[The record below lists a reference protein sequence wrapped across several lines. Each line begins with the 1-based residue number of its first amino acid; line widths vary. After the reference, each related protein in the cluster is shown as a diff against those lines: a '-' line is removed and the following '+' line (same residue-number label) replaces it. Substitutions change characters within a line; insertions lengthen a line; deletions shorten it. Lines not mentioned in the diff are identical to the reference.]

1 MTVAAARPTV
11 LVSTPTTRLDFA
23 ACVLPVAQHRPFQA
37 LFGYEGQ
44 LAAMAAGLA
53 ATGVDCALLPAPE
66 IFGHPAA
73 LAAIRARLGADHPLV
88 HLRFGATGAARL
100 LKGATNLFVA
110 GDDAALPPID
120 LGWHPF
126 AGGDRLPPLM
136 AGVLSYGPQ
145 HRPLSD
151 LAGTLLPTTTL
162 PAAACCADLDLAAQ
176 PGRTALAGLQ
186 VQSLAEFARSA
197 WSRAGARSS
206 PPSHDQAERD
216 GAPEPLRSADLQAA
230 LAGAAPRRLIALPW
244 NLAHPG
250 GIVADLAVKL
260 ARRRDPAAGLM
271 LLPFN
276 LDGDAMD
283 AVPRLAGH
291 VRAATDA
298 PEAALR
304 AIFVGRLR
312 TPRSARALRGIA
324 STAWVDGSD
333 PEAGWTLRRLERLG
347 IAGILIAGG
356 LQPPQP
362 PPGAR
367 AAFHADAWMQT
378 ELHTPFGR
386 QLQRAATVSARRLG
400 ALLGIGLELGAALPP
415 AATPTALGKAMRPLA
430 RQLLPDLVA

>member
-1 MTVAAARPTV
+1 MTVAAMRPTV

-23 ACVLPVAQHRPFQA
+23 ACVLPMAQHRPFQA

-53 ATGVDCALLPAPE
+53 AAGVDCALLPAPE

-73 LAAIRARLGADHPLV
+73 LAAIRARLGADNPLV
-88 HLRFGATGAARL
+88 HLRFGATRSARL

-126 AGGDRLPPLM
+126 GGGDRLPPLM
-136 AGVLSYGPQ
+136 AGVLSYGPL
-145 HRPLSD
+145 HRPLLD
-151 LAGTLLPTTTL
+151 LAGAVLPTTTL
-162 PAAACCADLDLAAQ
+162 PEVAASADLDLAAR
-176 PGRTALAGLQ
+176 PGRTVMAGLQ
-186 VQSLAEFARSA
+186 VQSLAEFARAA
-197 WSRAGARSS
+197 WPRGGEAGRAASGA
-206 PPSHDQAERD
+206 PAERHAA
-216 GAPEPLRSADLQAA
+216 GEPLRSIDLHAA
-230 LAGAAPRRLIALPW
+230 LTGAAPRRLIALPW

-250 GIVADLAVKL
+250 GIVADLTVKL
-260 ARRRDPAAGLM
+260 ARRREPDVGLL

-276 LDGDAMD
+276 IGSEALD
-283 AVPRLAGH
+283 AVPRLADH

-312 TPRSARALRGIA
+312 RPGGAHALSRITP
-324 STAWVDGSD
+324 TAWVDGSD

-347 IAGILIAGG
+347 IAGILVAGG
-356 LQPPQP
+356 LQPLLP

-367 AAFHADAWMQT
+367 AAFHADASMQT

-400 ALLGIGLELGAALPP
+400 ALLNLGRGLEARPPPPPATPAAL
-415 AATPTALGKAMRPLA
+415 GSAMRPLA
-430 RQLLPDLVA
+430 RQLLPELA

>member
-1 MTVAAARPTV
+1 MIVVAARPTV

-23 ACVLPVAQHRPFQA
+23 ACVLPVAQHRPFQT

-44 LAAMAAGLA
+44 LAAMAAALA
-53 ATGVDCALLPAPE
+53 VGGADCALLPAPE
-66 IFGHPAA
+66 IFGHPSA

-126 AGGDRLPPLM
+126 GGGDRLPPLM
-136 AGVLSYGPQ
+136 AGVLSYGPR
-145 HRPLSD
+145 HRPLTN
-151 LAGTLLPTTTL
+151 LAGTPLPTTTL
-162 PAAACCADLDLAAQ
+162 PAAAASADLDLAGQ
-176 PGRTALAGLQ
+176 PGGTALAGLQ
-186 VQSLAEFARSA
+186 VQSLAEFAAPA
-197 WSRAGARSS
+197 WSRTTDAARTS
-206 PPSHDQAERD
+206 PAEP
-216 GAPEPLRSADLQAA
+216 AATEPLRSADLHAA
-230 LAGAAPRRLIALPW
+230 LSGAATRRLIALPW

-250 GIVADLAVKL
+250 GIVADLTVKL
-260 ARRRDPAAGLM
+260 ARRRDRTVGLM

-276 LDGDAMD
+276 VGAAGLE
-283 AVPRLAGH
+283 AVPRLADH

-298 PEAALR
+298 PEMALR

-312 TPRSARALRGIA
+312 TPRSALSLRTVA
-324 STAWVDGSD
+324 PTAWVDGSD

-347 IAGILIAGG
+347 IAGILVAGG
-356 LQPPQP
+356 LQPPLP

-367 AAFHADAWMQT
+367 AAFHADASMQT
-378 ELHTPFGR
+378 ELQTPFGR

-400 ALLGIGLELGAALPP
+400 ALLTLGSELDAMPPP
-415 AATPTALGKAMRPLA
+415 AAASPAVLGAAMRPLA
-430 RQLLPDLVA
+430 HRLLAERVG